1 MHSYLIMNNYATEQ
15 NRTISFRSLGVE
27 LRFSLMVYHG
37 GAVKQLI
44 RQRLFISL
52 LFKYSGGGS

>member
-1 MHSYLIMNNYATEQ
+1 MNNYATEQ